1 MLKEN
6 TDFEVSHIVNR
17 QLPMVLFGFDTI
29 AHEVLD
35 YKIYPKDIADAATK
49 AKEMG

>member
-1 MLKEN
+1 
-6 TDFEVSHIVNR
+6 
-17 QLPMVLFGFDTI
+17 MVLFGFDTI